1 MSKVN
6 GFWFY
11 GLSGSGKSYLS
22 KKLKDEIK
30 NSIIVDGDNVRKWVS
45 TDLKYSKKDREKQ
58 ILRIFGISKIIIESN
73 FFPISSS
80 VYFNRKLLKLCKK
93 NKILVYKIDRINFE
107 LVKKNHRTY
116 MNKSNV
122 VGEDINYPKFITN
135 KILNNNTS
143 NFNGYLK
150 VLKKLASVK
159 KKI

>member
-1 MSKVN
+1 MPKVN

-22 KKLKDEIK
+22 KKLKSIIK

-93 NKILVYKIDRINFE
+93 NKILVYKIDRLNFE
-107 LVKKNHRTY
+107 LIKKNHKTY
-116 MNKSNV
+116 LNKSNV
-122 VGEDINYPKFITN
+122 VGKHINYPKLITSTIIN
-135 KILNNNTS
+135 DNTS
-143 NFNGYLK
+143 NFNGHLK
-150 VLKKLASVK
+150 KLKKLAIAK
-159 KKI
+159 

>member
-22 KKLKDEIK
+22 KKMKNIIK
-30 NSIIVDGDNVRKWVS
+30 NSILVDGDNVRKWVS

-58 ILRIFGISKIIIESN
+58 ILRIFGISKIIIESD

-80 VYFNRKLLKLCKK
+80 VYFNSNLLRLCKK
-93 NKILVYKIDRINFE
+93 NKILVYKINRLNFG
-107 LVKKNHRTY
+107 LIKKKHKTY

-122 VGEDINYPKFITN
+122 VGKDIKYPKLKTKVIINDNTTDFGGKL
-135 KILNNNTS
+135 KI
-143 NFNGYLK
+143 
-150 VLKKLASVK
+150 LKKLALNK
-159 KKI
+159 

>member
-22 KKLKDEIK
+22 KKLKNNIK
-30 NSIIVDGDNVRKWVS
+30 NSILVDGDNVRKWVS

-80 VYFNRKLLKLCKK
+80 VYFNRKLLKMCKK
-93 NKILVYKIDRINFE
+93 NKILVYKIDRINFK
-107 LVKKNHRTY
+107 LIKKNHKTY

-122 VGEDINYPKFITN
+122 VGKDINYPKLITRTIIN
-135 KILNNNTS
+135 DNTS
-143 NFNGYLK
+143 NFGGYLK
-150 VLKKLASVK
+150 ILKKLARVK
-159 KKI
+159 

>member
-11 GLSGSGKSYLS
+11 GLSGSGKSFLS
-22 KKLKDEIK
+22 KKLKSIIK

-80 VYFNRKLLKLCKK
+80 VYFDRKLLKLCKK
-93 NKILVYKIDRINFE
+93 NKILVYKIDRLNFE
-107 LVKKNHRTY
+107 LIRKSHKTYKN
-116 MNKSNV
+116 KLNV
-122 VGEDINYPKFITN
+122 VGKDINYPKLMTS
-135 KILNNNTS
+135 KILNNNT
-143 NFNGYLK
+143 NDFNGYLK
-150 VLKKLASVK
+150 ILKKLASAS
-159 KKI
+159 

>member
-22 KKLKDEIK
+22 KKLKDAIK
-30 NSIIVDGDNVRKWVS
+30 NSILVDGDNVRKWVS

-93 NKILVYKIDRINFE
+93 HKIIVYKIDRINFE
-107 LVKKNHRTY
+107 LIKKNHKTY
-116 MNKSNV
+116 KNKSNV
-122 VGEDINYPKFITN
+122 VGDDINYPKLITN
-135 KILNNNTS
+135 KILNDNTS
-143 NFNGYLK
+143 NFSGYLK
-150 VLKKLASVK
+150 VLKVLASVK
-159 KKI
+159 KK

>member
-1 MSKVN
+1 MLEVN

-22 KKLKDEIK
+22 KKLKSIIK

-93 NKILVYKIDRINFE
+93 NKISVYKIDRLNFE
-107 LVKKNHRTY
+107 LIKKKHKTY
-116 MNKSNV
+116 LNKSNV
-122 VGEDINYPKFITN
+122 VGKHINYPKLKTSTIVN
-135 KILNNNTS
+135 DNTS

-150 VLKKLASVK
+150 ILKKLAK
-159 KKI
+159 AK